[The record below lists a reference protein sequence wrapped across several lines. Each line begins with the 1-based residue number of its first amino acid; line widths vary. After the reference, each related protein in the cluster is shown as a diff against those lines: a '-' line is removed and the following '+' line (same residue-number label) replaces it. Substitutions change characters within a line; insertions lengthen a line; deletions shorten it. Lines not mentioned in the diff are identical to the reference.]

1 MPLGGTSSGS
11 GASTGAI
18 GGISGWRKHK
28 VGKRSGSLMSGITA
42 GGKWW
47 VTVIVDNKQ
56 TQIRVGR
63 KGR

>member
-28 VGKRSGSLMSGITA
+28 VGKRSGSLMLGITA

-47 VTVIVDNKQ
+47 GTVIVDNKP
-56 TQIRVGR
+56 R
-63 KGR
+63 